1 MRSEVA
7 DMATVR
13 PTFALAIALVVAAGC
28 APAKQPAAKS
38 DQANSDQ
45 PPATAGVVSV
55 PAAATDRLESAAP
68 VQTTAPARS
77 PEAQLVEAYRAAHAK
92 KDVEAMLALY
102 WFGDSLSGK
111 ADDEMR
117 LTIRENVVAEM
128 RCPLVD
134 IKIEP
139 VDPALH
145 GPREEGGIRWRP
157 SLEVTSMLTANFDT
171 SAQPAGGYYTQRI
184 SARVG
189 RRGERCYF
197 AVPIRE

>member
-1 MRSEVA
+1 VRSEVA
-7 DMATVR
+7 DMTTVR
-13 PTFALAIALVVAAGC
+13 FAFTLAVALAMAAGC
-28 APAKQPAAKS
+28 APANQPAANS
-38 DQANSDQ
+38 HQANSDQ
-45 PPATAGVVSV
+45 APATAGVVSG
-55 PAAATDRLESAAP
+55 PAAAASRPGDL
-68 VQTTAPARS
+68 VNTTAPSRS
-77 PEAQLVEAYRAAHAK
+77 PEAQLVEAYKAAHAK

-102 WFGDSLSGK
+102 WFGDSLSGQ

-117 LTIRENVVAEM
+117 QTIRENVVAEM

-157 SLEVTSMLTANFDT
+157 SLEVTSLLTANFDT
-171 SAQPAGGYYTQRI
+171 SAQPAGGYYTERI
-184 SARVG
+184 STRVG